1 LLKITEIIKLWPV
14 NATMLSMQL
23 DAIKSVGKFLS
34 VPIFLLSNSII
45 NGTMTAGE
53 TPEMINL

>member
-1 LLKITEIIKLWPV
+1 
-14 NATMLSMQL
+14 MLSMQL

-53 TPEMINL
+53 TPEMINLWRMSIENIRFDN